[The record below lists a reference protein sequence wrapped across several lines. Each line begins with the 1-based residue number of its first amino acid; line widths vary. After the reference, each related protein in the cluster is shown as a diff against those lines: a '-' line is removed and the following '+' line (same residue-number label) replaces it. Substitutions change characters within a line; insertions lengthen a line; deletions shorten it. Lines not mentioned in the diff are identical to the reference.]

1 MALRA
6 CQSDKIMETFLEKV
20 MFEYGRGVH
29 QRRML
34 GWGKTGF
41 GRAFLFGGT
50 FEPFLV
56 TGEAGDK
63 VASWGPKVFST
74 ILGNLRF
81 CLVVTRESLKGFK
94 WGEKR
99 VPLRLALGIS
109 IAGIPTP
116 TPHTPISST
125 CTTYQRVWGQGFV
138 IMGHIERD
146 TPFLRYSGLQI
157 LIYLESNCEK
167 TSEHLRDFVYARIR
181 TDNMR

>member
-81 CLVVTRESLKGFK
+81 CLVVTRS
-94 WGEKR
+94 
-99 VPLRLALGIS
+99 
-109 IAGIPTP
+109 
-116 TPHTPISST
+116 H
-125 CTTYQRVWGQGFV
+125 
-138 IMGHIERD
+138 
-146 TPFLRYSGLQI
+146 
-157 LIYLESNCEK
+157 
-167 TSEHLRDFVYARIR
+167 
-181 TDNMR
+181 